1 MKSWKWAVILVVV
14 MALCAIGG
22 YFILT
27 GNQDADTAQ
36 ILSDGQ
42 IVRTVSLSKDQE
54 FTIETENGGYN
65 VITVQDGKIAVTEA
79 SCPDH
84 YCMHRGFCSGGTD
97 IVCLPNK
104 LVIRFLQQ
112 QEIDAAVG

>member
-14 MALCAIGG
+14 MALCAVGG

-36 ILSDGQ
+36 IISDGQ
-42 IVRTVSLSKDQE
+42 IVRTVSLQTDQA
-54 FTIETENGGYN
+54 FTIEAKNGGYN
-65 VITVQDGKIAVTEA
+65 VVTVQDGKIAVTGA

-104 LVIRFLQQ
+104 LVIRFLKQ